1 MQIFNNDQLHL
12 INKGVMY
19 QNVLKTQIQEALQ
32 NNPFNENYIISS
44 LPGLGKSHETAEA
57 IKQMAEPPL
66 LIEGNAGIIGL
77 TLDIATQLYLAN
89 GRPMHVVLDDC
100 DVLFEDKNTNITKK
114 MFDQSR
120 VLKYGKNW
128 RRGFAGMTTDLQW
141 EALESFAR
149 DDRAGLEIPTDNIT
163 FLVLTNRYLH
173 TINDVD
179 GMDAGSKK
187 HSQATDLYAIRRR
200 VEYKSIEMTDI
211 ELWGYVA
218 NVVLNSNICEKAIK
232 FNRTITDA
240 EKHQMLE
247 WMFYNWSRATE
258 RNLSLAEKMSK
269 DLMRYPNNYKDIWA
283 QNYLQVK

>member
-1 MQIFNNDQLHL
+1 MFDNDQLHL
-12 INKGVMY
+12 INKGQMH
-19 QNVLKTQIQEALQ
+19 QSVLKAQIAEALQ

-44 LPGLGKSHETAEA
+44 LPGLGKSYEAKEA
-57 IKQMAEPPL
+57 IDQMSDPPL
-66 LIEGNAGIIGL
+66 LIEGDAGIIGL
-77 TLDIATQLYLAN
+77 TVDIATHRYLAG
-89 GRPMHVVLDDC
+89 GRHTYAVLDDC

-128 RRGFAGMTTDLQW
+128 RRGFAGMTTDIQW

-163 FLVLTNRYLH
+163 FLMLTNRYLH
-173 TINDVD
+173 TINDVE
-179 GMDAGSKK
+179 GYEAGTKR
-187 HSQATDLYAIRRR
+187 HSVATDLYAIRRR
-200 VEYKSIEMTDI
+200 VEYKSIEMTDL

-218 NVVLNSNICEKAIK
+218 NVVLNSNICDKATK
-232 FNRTITDA
+232 FKRIFTNA
-240 EKHQMLE
+240 EKDQMLE
-247 WMFYNWSRATE
+247 WMYTRWDRVTE

-269 DLMRYPNNYKDIWA
+269 DVVRFPNNYKDIWA

>member
-1 MQIFNNDQLHL
+1 MQVFDNDQLHL
-12 INKGVMY
+12 INKGKMY
-19 QNVLKTQIQEALQ
+19 QDVLRTQIQEALF

-44 LPGLGKSHETAEA
+44 LPGLGKSHETDSA
-57 IKQMAEPPL
+57 IQTMSQKPL
-66 LIEGNAGIIGL
+66 RIDGNAGMIAL
-77 TLDIATQLYLAN
+77 TVDIATALYLAGGN
-89 GRPMHVVLDDC
+89 KIAVVLDDC
-100 DVLFEDKNTNITKK
+100 DVLFEDKNANTTKK

-149 DDRAGLEIPTDNIT
+149 DDRAGLEIPTNNIT

-179 GMDAGSKK
+179 GMDAGTKK
-187 HSQATDLYAIRRR
+187 HSVATDLYGIRRR
-200 VEYKSIEMTDI
+200 VEYKPIEMNTL

-218 NVVLNSNICEKAIK
+218 NVVLNEKICEKFK
-232 FNRTITDA
+232 PNITDA
-240 EKHQMLE
+240 EKAQQLE
-247 WMFYNWSRATE
+247 WMFNKWANVTE
-258 RNLSLAEKMSK
+258 RNLSLAEKMTK
-269 DLMRYPNNYKDIWA
+269 DMVRYPKNYKDIWA